1 MDKGSKMQRKKMRD
15 QSAFGTK
22 NGEAKKKK
30 KQKLKENKKKKP
42 DSLLHSQ
49 KILKPI
55 LLLPTC

>member
-1 MDKGSKMQRKKMRD
+1 MQRRKMRD

-30 KQKLKENKKKKP
+30 KNKNLKKIKNP
-42 DSLLHSQ
+42 DSLPHSQ

-55 LLLPTC
+55 LLLPSC